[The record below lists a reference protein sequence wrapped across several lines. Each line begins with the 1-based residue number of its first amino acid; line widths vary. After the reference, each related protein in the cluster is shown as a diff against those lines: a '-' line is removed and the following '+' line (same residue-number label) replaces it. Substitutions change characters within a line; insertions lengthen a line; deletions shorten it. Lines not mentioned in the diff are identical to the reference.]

1 MVRRS
6 RRSLIRTNSIIA
18 LIAAGFLMLGSAQ
31 ADVLQLASGGKLT
44 GTLQEVTLLVGD
56 EEITCARDQIKSIKL
71 ARSGRIIVKTPK
83 GKTLRGELVSL
94 KFQSLAG
101 ELTFERGDVVSV
113 KLVADPLAAVRKEF
127 AAKRAQVADNDAEAL
142 LELAQWCR
150 ERGLKTEA
158 IECARACLEAEPDAE
173 CAGKAHKFLGH
184 VQYKGQWM
192 TPADA
197 MKKKEQDEADSPGD
211 ETGNPEKSAGPTAKE
226 LKAAAEQN
234 EGFYETFKQ
243 HVEGAKDKELEA
255 LRKEYGKKWEAL
267 EVQIKSLA
275 EEIKEREKNR
285 ASERERHRK
294 ELQAARH
301 TKVEIEK
308 LLRAR
313 FDDFNSIYNKKI
325 RAAREA
331 KLKAK
336 LERTKLAGI
345 IKPIRDKVR
354 RKAAQEMASVRLA
367 FQKHER
373 ILRGG
378 KLLTT
383 EQMTRSFEAALEK
396 N

>member
-1 MVRRS
+1 
-6 RRSLIRTNSIIA
+6 
-18 LIAAGFLMLGSAQ
+18 MLGSAQ

-44 GTLQEVTLLVGD
+44 GTLREATLLVGD
-56 EEITCARDQIKSIKL
+56 EEITCARGQIKSIKL

-83 GKTLRGELVSL
+83 GKTLSGGLVSL

-113 KLVADPLAAVRKEF
+113 KLAADPLAAARKEF
-127 AAKRAQVADNDAEAL
+127 EAKRAKVAGDDAEAL

-197 MKKKEQDEADSPGD
+197 MKKKKQDEAGTPGD
-211 ETGNPEKSAGPTAKE
+211 GTRDPEKSAGPTAEE
-226 LKAAAEQN
+226 LKAAAKQN
-234 EGFYETFKQ
+234 EEFYETFKQ
-243 HVEGAKDKELEA
+243 RIEDAKEKGLEA
-255 LRKEYGKKWEAL
+255 LKKKHGKKWDAL

-275 EEIKEREKNR
+275 EEIKERERNR
-285 ASERERHRK
+285 EGERERHRK

-308 LLRAR
+308 LLKIR

-325 RAAREA
+325 RAVREA
-331 KLKAK
+331 RLRAK

-345 IKPIRDKVR
+345 IKPIRDKII
-354 RKAAQEMASVRLA
+354 RKATQAMASVRLA

-373 ILRGG
+373 ILRGD

-383 EQMTRSFEAALEK
+383 EQMTKSFEAALEK
-396 N
+396 D